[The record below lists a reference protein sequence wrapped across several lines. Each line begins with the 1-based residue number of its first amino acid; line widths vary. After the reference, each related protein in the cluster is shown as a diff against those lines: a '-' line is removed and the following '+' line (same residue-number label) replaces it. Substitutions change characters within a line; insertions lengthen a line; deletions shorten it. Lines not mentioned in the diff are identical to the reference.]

1 MHSES
6 APERRIAL
14 YKSNQQELSEEELN
28 REGFVL
34 RWHRG
39 YLHSNRVLH
48 FKLHKQYLPYLT
60 FLPSLKN
67 LSV

>member
-6 APERRIAL
+6 AQKRRIAL
-14 YKSNQQELSEEELN
+14 YKSSQQELSEEELN

-39 YLHSNRVLH
+39 YLHSNHVLH
-48 FKLHKQYLPYLT
+48 FKLHKQYLPYLP
-60 FLPSLKN
+60 FSPSFKN
-67 LSV
+67 LNV